1 MKDKNSILV
10 VAKWSAIVATI
21 VGFGLAII
29 TYLACNL
36 GWL

>member
-1 MKDKNSILV
+1 MKDKNSILTIV
-10 VAKWSAIVATI
+10 KWSAITAVI

-29 TYLACNL
+29 TYLACNI